1 MDQKKTVDK
10 KEHTEIWEMS
20 IENFWC
26 YAEQWEIDILV
37 PTITLGRNRLK
48 IMKLGWKATYI
59 KKWRWV
65 DDSVDKVSQMSWKE
79 DKKIAV
85 NGILVFGFVNLNDL
99 AVRAVEMKRC

>member
-37 PTITLGRNRLK
+37 PRL
-48 IMKLGWKATYI
+48 
-59 KKWRWV
+59 R
-65 DDSVDKVSQMSWKE
+65 
-79 DKKIAV
+79 
-85 NGILVFGFVNLNDL
+85 
-99 AVRAVEMKRC
+99 

>member
-1 MDQKKTVDK
+1 M
-10 KEHTEIWEMS
+10 HTEIWEMS

-85 NGILVFGFVNLNDL
+85 KCNSSLWI
-99 AVRAVEMKRC
+99 R